1 VQITVNITGAVTK
14 KEFEKVLKQLG
25 QAAPEVGG
33 FRKKK
38 GGALFC
44 RSVERERSKDDVPRG
59 RMIERSAQQP
69 THRAPHTHTPPVW
82 RCTFTVLFHDR
93 VAAAERLP
101 ALGGRPT
108 PASERRESVCCT
120 AMSCAVKAG
129 GGAEMHTA
137 GDHVPR
143 QLSGRSSNGEPHHPS
158 HCKRNSKPHDRIPA

>member
-82 RCTFTVLFHDR
+82 RTFTVFSMTGLQRQRDCPHWVVGQRLLVSDESRF
-93 VAAAERLP
+93 AAQRCL
-101 ALGGRPT
+101 AL
-108 PASERRESVCCT
+108 
-120 AMSCAVKAG
+120 
-129 GGAEMHTA
+129 
-137 GDHVPR
+137 
-143 QLSGRSSNGEPHHPS
+143 
-158 HCKRNSKPHDRIPA
+158 